1 MSDLQAITEL
11 REVNPDSV
19 VIPQALAEG
28 LNTWQ
33 VRTMKETVAT
43 VQGGTIV
50 VGHTL
55 RVMAKS
61 LHQLKSLIPRGSW
74 TKFTEAN
81 IIPLNGRQIR
91 DYVAAYEGF
100 LSKSELSDGE
110 LATISARSLA
120 KLASA
125 DTSVKREVTK
135 RLKAGEKVTEKMIDQ
150 LRNTIDDVVS
160 EADDETWGT
169 KMNELQTI
177 ARDVVI
183 NNEDFRNENVRLT
196 KKVERL
202 EDENKKLKTQL
213 AELKAQIADMPN
225 FKVSKVVASKT
236 RATVEA

>member
-1 MSDLQAITEL
+1 VSDLQAITEL
-11 REVNPDSV
+11 REINPDSV

-125 DTSVKREVTK
+125 DTAVKKEVTK
-135 RLKAGEKVTEKMIDQ
+135 RLKAGERVTEKDIDR
-150 LRNTIDDVVS
+150 LRNSIDEVVA
-160 EADDETWGT
+160 EADEDSWGQ
-169 KMNELQTI
+169 KMSELQTI
-177 ARDVVI
+177 ATDVVS
-183 NNEDFRNENVRLT
+183 NNERFRDENKSLER
-196 KKVERL
+196 KVERL
-202 EDENKKLKTQL
+202 EAENIKLKKQV
-213 AELKAQIADMPN
+213 AELKAQIADQPN
-225 FKVSKVVASKT
+225 FKVSKVVSK
-236 RATVEA
+236 REPVEV

>member
-125 DTSVKREVTK
+125 DTFVKKEVTK

-150 LRNTIDDVVS
+150 IKNNIDSVVE
-160 EADDETWGT
+160 EATDDDWGQ
-169 KMNELQTI
+169 KMSELQTL
-177 ARDVVI
+177 ATDVVN
-183 NNEDFRNENVRLT
+183 NNERFRDENRSLER
-196 KKVERL
+196 KVERL
-202 EDENKKLKTQL
+202 EGENKKLKTQV
-213 AELKAQIADMPN
+213 AELKAQLEDMPN
-225 FKVSKVVASKT
+225 FKISKVVATNT

>member
-1 MSDLQAITEL
+1 VSDLQAITEL
-11 REVNPDSV
+11 REISPDSV

-33 VRTMKETVAT
+33 IRTMKETVAT

-125 DTSVKREVTK
+125 DTKVKREVTK
-135 RLKAGEKVTEKMIDQ
+135 RLKAGERVTEKMIDQ
-150 LRNTIDDVVS
+150 LRNSINDVVE
-160 EADDETWGT
+160 EATDEDWGQ
-169 KMNELQTI
+169 KMSELQTI
-177 ARDVVI
+177 ATDVVT
-183 NNEDFRNENVRLT
+183 NNERFRDENKSLER
-196 KKVERL
+196 KIERL
-202 EDENKKLKTQL
+202 EQENKKLKAQV
-213 AELKAQIADMPN
+213 AELKAQIADQPN
-225 FKVSKVVASKT
+225 FKVSKVVSK
-236 RATVEA
+236 REAVEA